1 MSTNMCNAV
10 RQITERERAVGMRQG
25 IEKGIEKAS
34 VIYVDKLSS
43 CQKISTEAA
52 CKVLGISFQDYCR
65 AKEHLELDK

>member
-25 IEKGIEKAS
+25 IEKAS

-43 CQKISTEAA
+43 SQEISTEAA